1 MKELLTRD
9 ACLRALNDVLRVVR
23 LDARGEILTEDVT
36 ERISAIETVVKLFVE
51 LQGCKDFT
59 EVGHIGFGDWSE
71 EEEEE

>member
-1 MKELLTRD
+1 MKELLTRK

-23 LDARGEILTEDVT
+23 LKSGETMTEDRT
-36 ERISAIETVVKLFVE
+36 ERIEAILNVVKLYVE

-59 EVGHIGFGDWSE
+59 EVGHIGFGDQSE